1 MSVFHAVY
9 AVTVFV
15 IAYVLIAT
23 ERFNQT
29 FVALGGAVAMFFLPS
44 INSDEVFYA
53 RDTGVNWDVLF
64 LLLGMMI
71 IVSVVRQTG
80 LFEYMA
86 IWSSKRAKGSPLRIM
101 ILLILVTALGT
112 AILDNVTTV
121 LLIAPVTLLV
131 CDRLDISPAPFLIV
145 EALAA
150 NIAGAATLVGDP
162 TSIIIGTGAQ
172 LSFITFTANM
182 GPAVLIVLAV
192 LLLLLPRLFPGF
204 FSADPARVADVMT
217 LNEKEAIRNPRLLI
231 QCGIILAAVFAGF
244 VLHRQIHM
252 EPSLVA
258 MAGAGILVTMSGV
271 SREVFLSSVEWESLL
286 FFAGLF
292 IMVGALLKT
301 GVVKQLADLA
311 SHLTGGDAW
320 TATMLIL
327 TVSFTLGSFIN
338 NVPYAATMTP
348 VVGHMAESIHGPVG
362 SGVLWWAL
370 LLGTVLGGNLT
381 AVGASANIV
390 AVGIAQR
397 AGHPVSFWDFTKR
410 GAVVTAVSFV
420 LSVGYLWVRYFAFG

>member
-1 MSVFHAVY
+1 MSLFHAVY
-9 AVTVFV
+9 ASTVFLV
-15 IAYVLIAT
+15 AYALIT
-23 ERFNQT
+23 TDRFNKT
-29 FVALGGAVAMFFLPS
+29 MVALAGATAMFFLPI

-80 LFEYMA
+80 AFEYVA
-86 IWSSKRAKGSPLRIM
+86 IWSAKRAKGSPLRIM
-101 ILLILVTALGT
+101 ILFMIVTALGT
-112 AILDNVTTV
+112 AVLDNVTTV

-131 CDRLDISPAPFLIV
+131 CERLAVNPAPFLIV
-145 EALAA
+145 EALTA

-162 TSIIIGTGAQ
+162 TSIIIGTGAH

-182 GPAVLIVLAV
+182 GPAVLVVFAALVA
-192 LLLLLPRLFPGF
+192 LLPRLFPGF
-204 FSADPARVADVMT
+204 FVVDPERVADVMA
-217 LNEKEAIRNPRLLI
+217 LDEREAIRDRRLLI
-231 QCGIILAAVFAGF
+231 QCGIVLAAVFAGF
-244 VLHRQIHM
+244 VMHQAIHM

-258 MAGAGILVTMSGV
+258 MAGAGILILISGLD
-271 SREVFLSSVEWESLL
+271 REFYLSSVEWETLL

-292 IMVGALLKT
+292 VMVGALVRT
-301 GVVKQLADLA
+301 GVINHLSELA
-311 SHLTGGDAW
+311 SHLARGDAW

-338 NVPYAATMTP
+338 NVPYAAAMTP
-348 VVGHMAESIHGPVG
+348 IVAQFATSIPGHASN
-362 SGVLWWAL
+362 GVLWWAL

-381 AVGASANIV
+381 PIGASANVV

-397 AGHPVSFWDFTKR
+397 AGHPISFWDFTKR

-420 LSVGYLWVRYFAFG
+420 LSVGYLWLRYFAWS